1 MKAASSFVKFINERS
16 SDEEYS
22 LARNPN
28 TDPQIL
34 DELSTSQ
41 SLSIKHVVAS
51 NPNTRPE
58 TIGKLFAEFGSVSH
72 LGIADNPN
80 TPVQILVAML
90 TQGLEEERDI
100 LLNVLARNHSLPEEA
115 LTLLRDY
122 DSSEVRCAVASNP
135 NTSLGDLLE
144 LALDSSRTVKKAAA
158 ANPKLVDLSD
168 YLD

>member
-1 MKAASSFVKFINERS
+1 MKATSSFVKFINERN

-58 TIGKLFAEFGSVSH
+58 TIGKLFASFGSDIH

-80 TPVQILVAML
+80 APVQILIAML
-90 TQGLEEERDI
+90 TQGLEEGRDI
-100 LLNVLARNHSLPEEA
+100 LLNVLARNPSLPEEA

-135 NTSLGDLLE
+135 NTGLGDLLE
-144 LALDSSRTVKKAAA
+144 LALDSNRTVKKAAA

>member
-1 MKAASSFVKFINERS
+1 MKATSSFVKYINERT

-22 LARNPN
+22 LARNPT
-28 TDPQIL
+28 TDPEIL
-34 DELSTSQ
+34 DELSTSR

-58 TIGKLFAEFGSVSH
+58 TIGKLFIHFDSAIH
-72 LGIADNPN
+72 WGIAGNPN
-80 TPVQILVAML
+80 TPAQILITML
-90 TQGLEEERDI
+90 TQGIEEDQSI
-100 LLNVLARNHSLPEEA
+100 LLNVLARNPSLPEEA

-135 NTSLGDLLE
+135 NTGLGDLLE
-144 LALDSSRTVKKAAA
+144 LALDSNRTVKKAAA
-158 ANPKLVDLSD
+158 ANPKLVDLRD

>member
-1 MKAASSFVKFINERS
+1 MKATSSFVKFINES
-16 SDEEYS
+16 SLEEWS

-28 TDPQIL
+28 TDPEIL
-34 DELSTSQ
+34 DELSMSQ

-58 TIGKLFAEFGSVSH
+58 TIGKLFASFGSDIH
-72 LGIADNPN
+72 LGIADNPSA
-80 TPVQILVAML
+80 PVQILITML
-90 TQGLEEERDI
+90 TQGLEEGRDI
-100 LLNVLARNHSLPEEA
+100 LLNVLAKNPSLPEEA

-135 NTSLGDLLE
+135 NTGLGDLLE
-144 LALDSSRTVKKAAA
+144 LALDSNRTVKKAAA

>member
-1 MKAASSFVKFINERS
+1 MKATSSFVKFINES
-16 SDEEYS
+16 SLEEWS

-58 TIGKLFAEFGSVSH
+58 TIGKLFASFGSDIH
-72 LGIADNPN
+72 LGIADNPSA
-80 TPVQILVAML
+80 PVQILITML
-90 TQGLEEERDI
+90 TQGLEEGRDI
-100 LLNVLARNHSLPEEA
+100 LLNVLAKNPSLPEEA

-135 NTSLGDLLE
+135 NTGLGDLLE
-144 LALDSSRTVKKAAA
+144 LALDSNRTVKKAAA

>member
-1 MKAASSFVKFINERS
+1 MKATSSFVKFINES
-16 SDEEYS
+16 SLEEWS

-41 SLSIKHVVAS
+41 YLSVKHVVAS

-58 TIGKLFAEFGSVSH
+58 TIGKLFASFGSDIH
-72 LGIADNPN
+72 LGIADNPSA
-80 TPVQILVAML
+80 PVQILITML
-90 TQGLEEERDI
+90 TQGLEEGRDI
-100 LLNVLARNHSLPEEA
+100 LLNVLAKNPSLPEEA

-135 NTSLGDLLE
+135 NTGLGDLLE
-144 LALDSSRTVKKAAA
+144 LALDSNRTVKKAAA
-158 ANPKLVDLSD
+158 ANPKLVDLSG